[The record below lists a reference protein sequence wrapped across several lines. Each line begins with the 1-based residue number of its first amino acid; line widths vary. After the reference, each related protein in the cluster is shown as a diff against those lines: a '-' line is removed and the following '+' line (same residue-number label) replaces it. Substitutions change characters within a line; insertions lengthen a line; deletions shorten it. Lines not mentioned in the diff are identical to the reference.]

1 VCHQF
6 GLGEPSGADLHRL
19 VTAWHRLDPWPDAVA
34 GLTRLKSKFI
44 IAPCSNGNIALITNM
59 AKRAGL
65 PWDVVLGAEVA
76 QAYKPDPQAY
86 LGSADALGLKPE
98 ECMMVAAHQ
107 DDLDAAAELGMAT
120 AYVLR
125 PDEFGPDVTIEP
137 TREERV
143 DACGGQLYA
152 AGGPDGLLSPHAF
165 LSSTNSSHALRSDFL
180 VFLLH
185 PKTVVCT
192 CKASAC
198 RINGY
203 EVGITGDDTHVAD
216 LMAQHIHHGV
226 QHHGHVCRVG
236 LPVGSGETTGLNAFR
251 APPSSLCTDASSPRT
266 RNCDDDH
273 PAT

>member
-1 VCHQF
+1 MTAGYETRALLFDVFGTVVDWRSGIARELKAWGDERGLRADWPKVADAWRGLYQPAMERVRSGNRGFVRLDLLHEENLHEVCHQF

-107 DDLDAAAELGMAT
+107 DDLEAAAELGMAT

-137 TREERV
+137 TREN
-143 DACGGQLYA
+143 AW
-152 AGGPDGLLSPHAF
+152 
-165 LSSTNSSHALRSDFL
+165 
-180 VFLLH
+180 
-185 PKTVVCT
+185 
-192 CKASAC
+192 
-198 RINGY
+198 
-203 EVGITGDDTHVAD
+203 THVAESFTQLAD
-216 LMAQHIHHGV
+216 Q
-226 QHHGHVCRVG
+226 
-236 LPVGSGETTGLNAFR
+236 TG
-251 APPSSLCTDASSPRT
+251 C
-266 RNCDDDH
+266 
-273 PAT
+273 

>member
-1 VCHQF
+1 V
-6 GLGEPSGADLHRL
+6 E
-19 VTAWHRLDPWPDAVA
+19 

-137 TREERV
+137 TREN
-143 DACGGQLYA
+143 AW
-152 AGGPDGLLSPHAF
+152 
-165 LSSTNSSHALRSDFL
+165 
-180 VFLLH
+180 
-185 PKTVVCT
+185 
-192 CKASAC
+192 
-198 RINGY
+198 
-203 EVGITGDDTHVAD
+203 THVAESFMQLAD
-216 LMAQHIHHGV
+216 Q
-226 QHHGHVCRVG
+226 
-236 LPVGSGETTGLNAFR
+236 TG
-251 APPSSLCTDASSPRT
+251 C
-266 RNCDDDH
+266 
-273 PAT
+273 